1 LEVIRIYGYALMD
14 SSGMRVRVIAM
25 DGAILL
31 LHLPG
36 FFIFIVFVLPAHYK
50 GLGTGLSLSARL
62 QRGQEGATDQAS

>member
-1 LEVIRIYGYALMD
+1 
-14 SSGMRVRVIAM
+14 MRVRVIAM
-25 DGAILL
+25 EGAILL